1 MFNFIKNMAFNITDV
16 IVDRI
21 SLVSKGKKPAVPRA
35 ETKFSIFK
43 IANAMPKEKISK
55 DLKEKLEKISKD
67 YESFVNK

>member
-21 SLVSKGKKPAVPRA
+21 SLVSKGKRPAVPKA

-43 IANAMPKEKISK
+43 MAKKERISK
-55 DLKEKLEKISKD
+55 NLKEKLEKISKD
-67 YESFVNK
+67 YDDLVNK